1 MSRELKEA
9 LDILEKEKSIS
20 KDTLLEAIEQSLI
33 QACKNHF
40 GKADNVHVT
49 IDPETCDF
57 SVYADRSI
65 VEYVEDPA
73 MEISLADALKIT
85 SRAEI
90 GGMIQVPIQSKE
102 FGRIATQN
110 AKNVILQKIREEER
124 KVLYDEYYGKEKEVV
139 TGIVQRVMGKNV
151 SINLGKADAVLSENE
166 QVKGETFQPT
176 ERIKVY
182 ILEVKDT
189 PKGPRI
195 LVSRTHPG
203 LVKRLFESE
212 VAEVKDGTV
221 EIKSIAREAGSRTKI
236 AVWSNDP
243 DVDAVGACVG
253 MNGARVNAVVEELRG
268 EKINIINWDENP
280 AILIE
285 NALSPAKV
293 IAVMAD
299 PDEKIAGVIVPDY
312 QLSLA
317 IGKEGQNARLA
328 ARLTGYKIDI
338 INWDENPAILIE
350 NALSPAKVIAVM
362 ADPDEKTA
370 LVVVPD
376 YQLSL
381 AIGKEGQ
388 NARLAARLTGFKI
401 DIKSETQAKEAGDFY
416 DYDDDETAEDAAEA
430 SAEETSAEDSLTE
443 ETEAEEVSEEV
454 PVEEEPQAQ
463 EAGENEDE
471 E

>member
-1 MSRELKEA
+1 MNKELMGA
-9 LDILEKEKSIS
+9 LDELEREKNIS
-20 KDTLLEAIEQSLI
+20 KETLLDAIEQSLI
-33 QACKNHF
+33 QAYKNHF

-49 IDPETCDF
+49 INRETGDF
-57 SVYADRSI
+57 SVYADRRV

-73 MEISLADALKIT
+73 EEVSLVEAQKQNTNAEVGDILK
-85 SRAEI
+85 
-90 GGMIQVPIQSKE
+90 VPVHSDK

-124 KVLYDEYYGKEKEVV
+124 KVLFDQYHGNEKEVV
-139 TGIVQRVMGKNV
+139 TGIVQRVVGHNV
-151 SINLGKADAVLSENE
+151 SVNLGKADAILAENE
-166 QVKGETFQPT
+166 QVKGETFKPT

-212 VAEVKDGTV
+212 VAEVRDGTV

-253 MNGARVNAVVEELRG
+253 MNGARVGAVVNELHG
-268 EKINIINWDENP
+268 E
-280 AILIE
+280 
-285 NALSPAKV
+285 
-293 IAVMAD
+293 
-299 PDEKIAGVIVPDY
+299 
-312 QLSLA
+312 
-317 IGKEGQNARLA
+317 
-328 ARLTGYKIDI
+328 KIDI

-401 DIKSETQAKEAGDFY
+401 DIKSETQARESGDFY
-416 DYDDDETAEDAAEA
+416 DDYDEEHEE
-430 SAEETSAEDSLTE
+430 AEEEMTEEAVSEELEETEEDTE
-443 ETEAEEVSEEV
+443 ETETEAEETADGDAEE
-454 PVEEEPQAQ
+454 
-463 EAGENEDE
+463 
-471 E
+471 

>member
-1 MSRELKEA
+1 MNRELMEA
-9 LDILEKEKSIS
+9 LDTLEKEKNIS
-20 KDTLLEAIEQSLI
+20 KETLLEAIEQSLI

-40 GKADNVHVT
+40 GKADNVHVS
-49 IDPETCDF
+49 IDRDTCDF
-57 SVYADRSI
+57 SVYADRTV
-65 VEYVEDPA
+65 VEYVEDPV
-73 MEISLADALKIT
+73 EEVSLEDARKINAN
-85 SRAEI
+85 AEI
-90 GGMIQVPIQSKE
+90 GDVVKVQIHSDK

-124 KVLYDEYYGKEKEVV
+124 KVLYDQYYGIEKEVV
-139 TGIVQRVMGKNV
+139 TGIVQRVMGRNV

-176 ERIKVY
+176 EHIKVY

-243 DVDAVGACVG
+243 DVDPVGACVG
-253 MNGARVNAVVEELRG
+253 VNGSRVGAIVNELRG
-268 EKINIINWDENP
+268 E
-280 AILIE
+280 
-285 NALSPAKV
+285 
-293 IAVMAD
+293 
-299 PDEKIAGVIVPDY
+299 
-312 QLSLA
+312 
-317 IGKEGQNARLA
+317 
-328 ARLTGYKIDI
+328 KIDI

-401 DIKSETQAKEAGDFY
+401 DIKSETQAKESGDFY
-416 DYDDDETAEDAAEA
+416 DYDEYEDEEYYDEDEYEEPVEAEVQDSQEPQPEA
-430 SAEETSAEDSLTE
+430 DKEPSSE
-443 ETEAEEVSEEV
+443 ETE
-454 PVEEEPQAQ
+454 
-463 EAGENEDE
+463 EA
-471 E
+471 